1 MYPVVSTNQSPWT
14 LNKMRRPDVNRAP
27 TADTDKRYHLGTDG
41 TANDDKR
48 DHLVHGEH
56 RAIATTKPTSNE
68 TNTINNKSNHLGE
81 PVGETN
87 TTTCE
92 NQQYKQP
99 PYVTNTARRDDK
111 RDKPTLVD
119 TLLNKRIIN
128 FQGCPT
134 SSHYNRRQCTANT
147 NDNKDYIQY
156 IEPTSQNKLHND
168 KYEETL
174 HRHEDHYETNPEY

>member
-1 MYPVVSTNQSPWT
+1 M
-14 LNKMRRPDVNRAP
+14 KP
-27 TADTDKRYHLGTDG
+27 TPS
-41 TANDDKR
+41 
-48 DHLVHGEH
+48 
-56 RAIATTKPTSNE
+56 TTKAITWGNQWVKQTRPLVRTSN
-68 TNTINNKSNHLGE
+68 TNNHR
-81 PVGETN
+81 V
-87 TTTCE
+87 TT
-92 NQQYKQP
+92 
-99 PYVTNTARRDDK
+99 TARRDDK